1 MNVSLVFLV
10 VAAILMSAVSARYWY
25 EGDGGQVRWDRN
37 CDFAG
42 YDFHHRESTSE
53 VCGALCVAEPQCT
66 HFTHN
71 NGICY
76 LKRNTASWYEQNAYE
91 MVCGFV
97 VGRSKQSVGVRYFYF
112 Y

>member
-1 MNVSLVFLV
+1 M
-10 VAAILMSAVSARYWY
+10 AK
-25 EGDGGQVRWDRN
+25 
-37 CDFAG
+37 FAG
-42 YDFHHRESTSE
+42 IEIVISLATISIMNRESTSE

-97 VGRSKQSVGVRYFYF
+97 VGRSKRSVGVRYFYF